1 MITTLQ
7 IPDDVVLGIAKVAS
21 IWVAESHAT
30 LDAVMVEEPEC
41 VNFTVGVETKPA
53 PLMTEVIESP
63 ASPLSGLISLKE
75 GLGAAVVVA
84 VVTVVAFV
92 VTTVVVGTGVGA
104 DVGIEETVTW
114 VILILYTFSIVE
126 RGYCS
131 VFEFIRYPQV
141 PSVFL

>member
-21 IWVAESHAT
+21 IWVAESHVT

-41 VNFTVGVETKPA
+41 VSFTVGVETKPA

-75 GLGAAVVVA
+75 GLGAMVVVA
-84 VVTVVAFV
+84 VATVVAFV
-92 VTTVVVGTGVGA
+92 VVVVGTGVGA
-104 DVGIEETVTW
+104 DVGIDETVTW

>member
-1 MITTLQ
+1 VITTLQ

-21 IWVAESHAT
+21 IWVAESHVT

-41 VNFTVGVETKPA
+41 VSFTVGVETKPA
-53 PLMTEVIESP
+53 PLMTDVIESP
-63 ASPLSGLISLKE
+63 ASPLSGLISLKD
-75 GLGAAVVVA
+75 GLGAVVVVA
-84 VVTVVAFV
+84 VATVVAFV
-92 VTTVVVGTGVGA
+92 VTTVVGTGVGA
-104 DVGIEETVTW
+104 DVGIDETVTW

-131 VFEFIRYPQV
+131 VFEFTRYPQV

>member
-1 MITTLQ
+1 VITTLQ

-21 IWVAESHAT
+21 IWVAESHVT

-41 VNFTVGVETKPA
+41 VSFTVGVETKPA

-75 GLGAAVVVA
+75 GLGAMVVVA
-84 VVTVVAFV
+84 VATVVAFV
-92 VTTVVVGTGVGA
+92 VVVVGTGVGA
-104 DVGIEETVTW
+104 DVGIDETVTW